1 MLRELSLHAMKYL
14 DSVSGPGKGE
24 ELGFFIEHIESEALC
39 RSLVS
44 S

>member
-1 MLRELSLHAMKYL
+1 VLRELSLHAMKYP
-14 DSVSGPGKGE
+14 DSVSGSRKGE